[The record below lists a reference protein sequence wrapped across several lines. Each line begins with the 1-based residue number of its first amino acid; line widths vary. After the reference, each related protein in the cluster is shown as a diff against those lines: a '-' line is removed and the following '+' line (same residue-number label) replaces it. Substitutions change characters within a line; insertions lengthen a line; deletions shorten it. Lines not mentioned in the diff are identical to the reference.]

1 MLDLEQ
7 LQILAQ
13 LIDNSEASIIKLEK
27 AYDKNNAE
35 DFTNSKNEIIDIQKK
50 IAGSLKKWV

>member
-50 IAGSLKKWV
+50 IAGSLKK

>member
-13 LIDNSEASIIKLEK
+13 LTDNVDVAIAKLEK
-27 AYDKNNAE
+27 AYSQKDAE
-35 DFTNSKNEIIDIQKK
+35 VFAGSKKEIIDIQKK
-50 IAGSLKKWV
+50 ISIITQ